1 LLIACIFAGIL
12 AENRAG
18 EDEIGLNAFCVG
30 WMLIRVLY
38 TANYIV
44 TETISWS
51 YLRSVLYFLGTGW
64 AFVIL
69 YRAAV
74 ILGK

>member
-1 LLIACIFAGIL
+1 
-12 AENRAG
+12 
-18 EDEIGLNAFCVG
+18 
-30 WMLIRVLY
+30 MLIRVLY